1 MCYESDSVEDAAW
14 NEVPEHCLKLYWWQ
28 GPPHKNKVKQYEIVV
43 SFKVSLFIHV
53 LYRHE
58 NKEFILFAEKN
69 QSVKI
74 LLSWSKCIWQRT
86 FNILSCVTTTQ
97 AHLVYRSSSHLL
109 CCVSAALPG

>member
-58 NKEFILFAEKN
+58 NKRVYFVCWKK
-69 QSVKI
+69 SVSEDPS
-74 LLSWSKCIWQRT
+74 LLIKMYLT
-86 FNILSCVTTTQ
+86 
-97 AHLVYRSSSHLL
+97 AHL
-109 CCVSAALPG
+109 